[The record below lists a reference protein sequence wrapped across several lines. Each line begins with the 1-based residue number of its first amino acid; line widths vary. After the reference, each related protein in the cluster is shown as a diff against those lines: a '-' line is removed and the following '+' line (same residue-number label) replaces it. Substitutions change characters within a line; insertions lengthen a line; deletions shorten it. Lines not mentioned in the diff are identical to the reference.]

1 MVRNEYQTLALI
13 AGATGVGAICA
24 GGYAA
29 HRMAEMEADR
39 RRADAVTTPTLA
51 TTQLPNDIDIFCSTE
66 DQVHSLHDLLKTIF
80 RKATVLNPNPA
91 NKPSYTWEHACKERE
106 LAANPPAAD
115 RTEFL
120 THAQAHDWCPN
131 SLATALSNAQTGV
144 GMGDVL
150 DKLLPRY
157 TTKRSYKVT
166 RSEMLTLHLPL
177 NYKDSDRD
185 RESWVEKSMD
195 TGRELSICNELLQW
209 HHAPKTRTHAI
220 LNINIITI
228 DDNRTDIARASA
240 PTLTT
245 NEIITSFDMRQ
256 CAISMHVNGRHQI
269 SFTWADGAKELAIQR
284 RICFTPTFLHGII
297 PPDDDSARSQ
307 SERKPIQTPQRAGA
321 NGPEQT
327 TNEMHPA
334 VVCKLDRICKYLRRG
349 YTLEV

>member
-1 MVRNEYQTLALI
+1 MVRNEYQTMALI
-13 AGATGVGAICA
+13 AGATSVGAICA

-29 HRMAEMEADR
+29 HRMAEMETDR
-39 RRADAVTTPTLA
+39 RRADTVTTPTLTKA
-51 TTQLPNDIDIFCSTE
+51 QLPNDIDIFCSTE

-80 RKATVLNPNPA
+80 KKAKVLNPNPA

-150 DKLLPRY
+150 DMLLPRY

-195 TGRELSICNELLQW
+195 TGSAQW
-209 HHAPKTRTHAI
+209 HHTPKTSTHAI
-220 LNINIITI
+220 LNINIIKI
-228 DDNRTDIARASA
+228 DDNRTDTARASA

-256 CAISMHVNGRHQI
+256 CESRCMSTGDTR
-269 SFTWADGAKELAIQR
+269 
-284 RICFTPTFLHGII
+284 
-297 PPDDDSARSQ
+297 
-307 SERKPIQTPQRAGA
+307 
-321 NGPEQT
+321 
-327 TNEMHPA
+327 
-334 VVCKLDRICKYLRRG
+334 
-349 YTLEV
+349 